1 LTDKPRK
8 LLVVDIDGTLLNSDG
23 AISDEDAGA
32 LTRACRSGVHVSLST
47 GRAVAACLP
56 ILERLALDGYHM
68 FFDGA
73 LVYNQQKAEEVYV
86 EPVPAQ
92 LVKQIADAARRQ
104 EVNLDL
110 YSITHFF
117 TERETWATDI
127 RRRFFNLKP
136 TVANFDDIW
145 QKERIIKGTIV
156 VRSAEEKA
164 RAQDIYQRFKDQLS
178 FSWTITPAYPEVDF
192 INVRATGVSK
202 GKALEALAS
211 FLGVPLTDV
220 IAIGDGTN
228 DVSLLS
234 TAGMAIAMGNAH
246 DELKAVADHVTLDVD
261 HNGVAAAVDR
271 FLL

>member
-1 LTDKPRK
+1 MTNRPRK
-8 LLVVDIDGTLLNSDG
+8 LLVVDIDGTLLNRDG
-23 AISDEDAGA
+23 AISDEDTGA

-47 GRAVAACLP
+47 GRVVVACLP

-73 LVYNQQKAEEVYV
+73 LVFNPQKNQEVYV
-86 EPVPAQ
+86 EQIPAQ
-92 LVKQIADAARRQ
+92 LVKQIADIARLQ

-117 TERETWATDI
+117 TERETWATEI

-136 TVANFDDIW
+136 TVVNFDDVW
-145 QKERIIKGTIV
+145 QEERIIKATIV
-156 VRSAEEKA
+156 VRSDEEKA
-164 RAQDIYQRFKDQLS
+164 RAQDIYQHFKDQLS
-178 FSWTITPAYPEVDF
+178 FSWTRTPAYPEIDF
-192 INVRATGVSK
+192 INVRAIGVSK

-211 FLGVPLTDV
+211 FLGLSLTDV
-220 IAIGDGTN
+220 VAIGDGTN

-234 TAGMAIAMGNAH
+234 TAGLAIAMGNAH

>member
-1 LTDKPRK
+1 MTDKSRK
-8 LLVVDIDGTLLNSDG
+8 LLVVDIDGTLLNRDG

-32 LTRACRSGVHVSLST
+32 LARACRSGIHVSLST

-73 LVYNQQKAEEVYV
+73 LVYNQRKAEEVYV
-86 EPVPAQ
+86 KPVSPS
-92 LVKQIADAARRQ
+92 LVKQIADVTRRQ
-104 EVNLDL
+104 ELNLDL

-136 TVANFDDIW
+136 TVINFDDIW
-145 QKERIIKGTIV
+145 QRERIIKATIV

-164 RAQDIYQRFKDQLS
+164 RAQDIYQHFKDQLS

-192 INVRATGVSK
+192 INVRAIGVSK

-211 FLGVPLTDV
+211 FLEVPLNDV
-220 IAIGDGTN
+220 VAIGDGTN

-234 TAGMAIAMGNAH
+234 TAGLAIAMGNAH

-261 HNGVAAAVDR
+261 HNGVAAAVDK